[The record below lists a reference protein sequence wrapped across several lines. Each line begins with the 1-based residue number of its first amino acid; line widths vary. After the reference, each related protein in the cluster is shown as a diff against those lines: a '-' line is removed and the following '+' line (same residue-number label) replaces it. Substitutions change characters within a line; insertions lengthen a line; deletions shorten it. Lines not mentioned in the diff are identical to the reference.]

1 MGYFPIKQPKPMLAA
16 AALALCA
23 IAPGASAQTYPDKAI
38 RLIVPFAVG
47 GANDLVARVLSARLQ
62 ANMKQPVVVENR
74 PGAGGTIGVA
84 SVVKAAPDGYTLVL
98 GESGA
103 IGIGPSM
110 SKKPPYDSVRDLIPV
125 ASLIEFPLVIVAN
138 PATNIRNLKDLVAH
152 GSGKNTNY
160 GSAGTGTVQ
169 HLTMELLKRTMKLE
183 MTHIPYRG
191 GAPAMTDLIGG
202 QFPVMPITASTA
214 LQAVAANQ
222 IVPIAAL
229 GKNRSSIF
237 PALPTAA
244 EQGYPSL
251 NVTIWA
257 GLFAP
262 AGTPPAIIDILAGE
276 IRKVLAVAEA
286 RKAITELGVD
296 VVEMPR
302 EQFARVVQEDVRRW
316 AQVIREGNLATD

>member
-1 MGYFPIKQPKPMLAA
+1 MATFTLGAV
-16 AALALCA
+16 
-23 IAPGASAQTYPDKAI
+23 APGAAAQTYPEKAI
-38 RLIVPFAVG
+38 RLVVPFAVG
-47 GANDLVARVLSARLQ
+47 GANDLVARVLAARLQ

-74 PGAGGTIGVA
+74 PGAGGSVGVA

-103 IGIGPSM
+103 VGIGPSM
-110 SKKPPYDSVRDLIPV
+110 SKKPLYDSVRDLVPV

-138 PATNIRNLKDLVAH
+138 PASNIRNLKDLVAY
-152 GSGKNTNY
+152 GSGKNTSY

-202 QFPVMPITASTA
+202 QFPFMPVSASTA
-214 LQAVAANQ
+214 LQPINANQ
-222 IVPIAAL
+222 IVPVAAL

-237 PALPTAA
+237 LALATAA
-244 EQGYPSL
+244 EQGYPPL
-251 NVTIWA
+251 NVTVWA
-257 GLFAP
+257 GIFAP
-262 AGTPPAIIDILAGE
+262 TGTPPAIVEFLAGE
-276 IRKVLAVAEA
+276 VRKVLAVAEN
-286 RKAITELGVD
+286 RKAISELGVD
-296 VVEMPR
+296 VVETPR
-302 EQFARVVQEDVRRW
+302 AEFARVVQEDVRRW

>member
-1 MGYFPIKQPKPMLAA
+1 MTMTKRSLMV
-16 AALALCA
+16 A
-23 IAPGASAQTYPDKAI
+23 IVTFTLSAITPGASAQTYPDKTI
-38 RLIVPFAVG
+38 RLVVPFAVG

-62 ANMKQPVVVENR
+62 TNIKQPVVVENR
-74 PGAGGTIGVA
+74 PGAGGSVGVA

-110 SKKPPYDSVRDLIPV
+110 TRKPPYDSVRDLVPV
-125 ASLIEFPLVIVAN
+125 ASIMELPLVIVAN

-152 GSGKNTNY
+152 GTGKNTSY

-202 QFPVMPITASTA
+202 QFPFMPVSASTA
-214 LQAVAANQ
+214 LQPVNANQ
-222 IVPIAAL
+222 IVPVAAL

-237 PALPTAA
+237 PSLPTAA

-251 NVTIWA
+251 NVTVWA
-257 GLFAP
+257 GIFAP
-262 AGTPPAIIDILAGE
+262 AGTPPAIVEFLAGE
-276 IRKVLAVAEA
+276 VRKVLAVAET

>member
-1 MGYFPIKQPKPMLAA
+1 MKWGNARWLVAVSGFAMAV
-16 AALALCA
+16 ALPQLQ
-23 IAPGASAQTYPDKAI
+23 AQTYPDKTI
-38 RLIVPFAVG
+38 RLVVPFAVG
-47 GANDLVARVLSARLQ
+47 GANDLVARVLTARLQ
-62 ANMKQPVVVENR
+62 ANLKQPVVVDSR
-74 PGAGGTIGVA
+74 PGAGGSIGVG
-84 SVVKAAPDGYTLVL
+84 SVAKAAPDGYTLVL
-98 GESGA
+98 GESGSVA
-103 IGIGPSM
+103 IAPSM
-110 SKKPPYDSVRDLIPV
+110 SKKPPYDSLRDLVPV
-125 ASLIEFPLVIVAN
+125 ASIMELPIIIAAN
-138 PATNIRNLKDLVAH
+138 PGTNIRTLKDLVAY
-152 GSGKNTNY
+152 GTGKNTSY
-160 GSAGTGTVQ
+160 GSAGSGTVQ

-202 QFPVMPITASTA
+202 QFPFMPVSASTA
-214 LQAVAANQ
+214 LQPVNSNQ
-222 IVPIAAL
+222 IVPVAAL

-251 NVTIWA
+251 NVTVWA
-257 GLFAP
+257 GIFAP
-262 AGTPPAIIDILAGE
+262 AGTPPAIVEFLAAE
-276 IRKVLAVAEA
+276 VRKVLAVPEN

>member
-1 MGYFPIKQPKPMLAA
+1 MNKRSLLAA
-16 AALALCA
+16 ATALALA
-23 IAPGASAQTYPDKAI
+23 AATPWASAQTYPDKAI
-38 RLIVPFAVG
+38 RLVVPFAVG

-62 ANMKQPVVVENR
+62 ANIKQAVVVENR
-74 PGAGGTIGVA
+74 PGAGGSVGVA

-98 GESGA
+98 GESGSVS
-103 IGIGPSM
+103 IGPSM
-110 SKKPPYDSVRDLIPV
+110 SKKPPYDSVRDLVPV
-125 ASLIEFPLVIVAN
+125 ASIMELPLVIVAN
-138 PATNIRNLKDLVAH
+138 PGANIRNLKDLVAY
-152 GSGKNTNY
+152 GTGKNTSY

-202 QFPVMPITASTA
+202 QFPFMPVSASTA
-214 LQAVAANQ
+214 LQPVNANQ
-222 IVPIAAL
+222 IVTVAAL

-237 PALPTAA
+237 PALSTAA

-251 NVTIWA
+251 NVTVWA
-257 GLFAP
+257 GIFAP
-262 AGTPPAIIDILAGE
+262 TGTPPAIVEYLAAE
-276 IRKVLAVAEA
+276 VRKVLAVAET

-302 EQFARVVQEDVRRW
+302 ADFARVVQEDVRRW

>member
-1 MGYFPIKQPKPMLAA
+1 MGWIPMKQPTLMLAA

-23 IAPGASAQTYPDKAI
+23 LAPSTTAQTYPDKPI
-38 RLIVPFAVG
+38 RLVVPFAVG
-47 GANDLVARVLSARLQ
+47 GANDLVARVLAARLQ
-62 ANMKQPVVVENR
+62 INMKQPVVVENR

-125 ASLIEFPLVIVAN
+125 ASLIELPLVIVAN
-138 PATNIRNLKDLVAH
+138 PATNIRNLKDLVAY
-152 GSGKNTNY
+152 GSGKNTSY

-202 QFPVMPITASTA
+202 QFPVMPITAATA

-262 AGTPPAIIDILAGE
+262 TGTPPAIVEFLAGE

-286 RKAITELGVD
+286 RKSITELGVEI
-296 VVEMPR
+296 VEMPR
-302 EQFARVVQEDVRRW
+302 DEFARVVQADVRRW

>member
-1 MGYFPIKQPKPMLAA
+1 MKTRSLVVAIAT
-16 AALALCA
+16 LALGT
-23 IAPGASAQTYPDKAI
+23 IAPCTSAQTYPDKSI
-38 RLIVPFAVG
+38 RLVVPFAVG

-62 ANMKQPVVVENR
+62 ANMKQAVVVENR
-74 PGAGGTIGVA
+74 PGAGGSVGVA

-110 SKKPPYDSVRDLIPV
+110 SKKPPYDSVRDLVPV
-125 ASLIEFPLVIVAN
+125 ASIMELPLVIVAN
-138 PATNIRNLKDLVAH
+138 PGANIRNLKDLVAY
-152 GSGKNTNY
+152 GTGKNTSY

-202 QFPVMPITASTA
+202 QFPFMPVSASTA
-214 LQAVAANQ
+214 LQPVNANQ
-222 IVPIAAL
+222 IVPVAAL

-237 PALPTAA
+237 PSLPTAA

-251 NVTIWA
+251 NVTVWA
-257 GLFAP
+257 GIFAP
-262 AGTPPAIIDILAGE
+262 AGTPPAIVEFLAGE
-276 IRKVLAVAEA
+276 VRKVLAVAET

-316 AQVIREGNLATD
+316 AQVIPEGNLATD